1 MKIKIGVFDDLKLV
15 TNWLKESLKKFED
28 IEFVWTTNTIEET
41 LRKIQLQPVDILIAD
56 VLTGEEVGLELF
68 ESIQRMELY
77 TKVIAFSQI
86 SDKTIIDYL
95 YNYGVSAFV
104 NKNDSIEELYQV
116 ITNVMHEA
124 KVKHKHSTAPPVLTS
139 KEILIGKYLSQGLAS
154 KEIATLTNNSVHT
167 INNQKNHLLEKF
179 SCANSTELVLKLCKM
194 GYISV

>member
-15 TNWLKESLKKFED
+15 TNWLKESLKKFEE
-28 IEFVWTTNTIEET
+28 IEFVWTTNTVEET

-68 ESIQRMELY
+68 ECIQRMELY

-116 ITNVMHEA
+116 ITHVMHEA
-124 KVKHKHSTAPPVLTS
+124 KVKHKQSAAPPVLTS
-139 KEILIGKYLSQGLAS
+139 KELLIGK
-154 KEIATLTNNSVHT
+154 
-167 INNQKNHLLEKF
+167 
-179 SCANSTELVLKLCKM
+179 
-194 GYISV
+194 

>member
-15 TNWLKESLKKFED
+15 TNWLKESLKKFEE

-68 ESIQRMELY
+68 ESIQRMEPC

-116 ITNVMHEA
+116 ITHVMHEA
-124 KVKHKHSTAPPVLTS
+124 KVKHKQSAAPPVLTS
-139 KEILIGKYLSQGLAS
+139 KELLIGKYLSQGLAS
-154 KEIATLTNNSVHT
+154 KEIATLTKNSVHT